1 MSFATL
7 NLQSGKQPES
17 LEVCTTFIRID
28 SITVGPNRC
37 DRVDGADDGVP
48 IAGPVSV
55 NSFVVFRSWLGIV
68 ESAVTGTKPVCW
80 IVDLTRDDVTG
91 S

>member
-1 MSFATL
+1 MSFVTF

-17 LEVCTTFIRID
+17 LEVCTTYIRIA
-28 SITVGPNRC
+28 SITVEPNRC
-37 DRVDGADDGVP
+37 DRVDGEDDGVP
-48 IAGPVSV
+48 TAGPVSV
-55 NSFVVFRSWLGIV
+55 NSFVVFRSWFGII

-80 IVDLTRDDVTG
+80 IVDLTREDVTG